1 MKFKG
6 GFPSQETIAMR
17 VTAAMLLTLLMIGG
31 SLGGCFGEEE
41 EIPEEEV
48 SPFNFDKPIPETT
61 WYHYSGGIDAQ
72 NTSAVQQANIT
83 ANLTGENIPF
93 WTQGS
98 YYGIGMSTFEPT
110 IGITSM
116 DNIYMS
122 SWGNGPAGST
132 AVVQCSGLI
141 EMESLSD
148 YSCENVYNPPLPVP
162 NSNDPYIY
170 VDKWTDRIMKF
181 DMHALLGMTVEF
193 SDDEG
198 NSWQDGQ
205 LATSIYSVQDH
216 QTIGSA
222 LLLSL
227 IHI

>member
-1 MKFKG
+1 
-6 GFPSQETIAMR
+6 MR
-17 VTAAMLLTLLMIGG
+17 TVSAVLLTILMVGG
-31 SLGGCFGEEE
+31 SLSGCFGEDEEIIEE
-41 EIPEEEV
+41 EP
-48 SPFNFDKPIPETT
+48 SPFDFEKEIPETT
-61 WYHYSGGIDAQ
+61 WYHYSGGIDAL
-72 NTSAVQQANIT
+72 NSSAVEEANIS
-83 ANLTGENIPF
+83 ANLTGENIPY

-122 SWGNGPAGST
+122 SWGNGPSGST
-132 AVVQCSGLI
+132 AVIRCSGLI
-141 EMESLSD
+141 EMTALSE
-148 YSCENVYNPPLPVP
+148 YSCENVYNPALPVP

-198 NSWQDGQ
+198 NSWQNGQ

-222 LLLSL
+222 LLPAPGYATT
-227 IHI
+227 